1 MTPIIAFAVL
11 FSALLHAIWN
21 SLAHNVDDRLV
32 GFALI
37 GVVDMV
43 GGGALALMAGLPPA
57 GAWPFIIAS
66 AALHVAYNLL
76 LLASY
81 QLGEFSQMYP
91 LARGTSPW
99 IVALVSVVVL
109 GDDLPPSELGGVIAI
124 SAGLAA
130 LVFAGG
136 RPTRHDIPALT
147 AALLT
152 GVTIAAYTVV
162 DGLGVREAP
171 LAAYIGWMFLLQG
184 PPIAVLALIRRRGR
198 LRPALR
204 ESAGAGITGG
214 VISLAAYSIVLWAQ
228 TSGALAP
235 IAALRESSIVFG
247 ALIGA
252 VFLGEKLGGRRAIA
266 SAVVL
271 VGVVLISVG

>member
-1 MTPIIAFAVL
+1 MTPAIALAVL

-21 SLAHNVDDRLV
+21 SLAHAVGDRLV

-37 GVVDMV
+37 GVVESMCGGLMV
-43 GGGALALMAGLPPA
+43 LVAGLPPA
-57 GAWPFIIAS
+57 GAWPYIVAS
-66 AALHVAYNLL
+66 AALHVVYNLL

-99 IVALVSVVVL
+99 LVALVSVVVL
-109 GDDLPPSELGGVIAI
+109 GHALPMGQVVGILAISGGLIGLVLAGGMPRRKDLP
-124 SAGLAA
+124 A
-130 LVFAGG
+130 L
-136 RPTRHDIPALT
+136 L

-162 DGLGVREAP
+162 DGGGVMQAP
-171 LAAYIGWMFLLQG
+171 LLAYIGWMFFLQG
-184 PPIAVLALIRRRGR
+184 PPMAVLAAVRRRGQ
-198 LRPALR
+198 LAVALR
-204 ESAGAGITGG
+204 ACAVSGIAGGLT
-214 VISLAAYSIVLWAQ
+214 SMAAYAIVLWAQ

-252 VFLGEKLGGRRAIA
+252 VFLGERLGGRRALA
-266 SAVVL
+266 A
-271 VGVVLISVG
+271 GVVLAGVLLLSLT

>member
-1 MTPIIAFAVL
+1 MTPIVALAVL

-21 SLAHNVDDRLV
+21 SLAHKVNDRLV

-43 GGGALALMAGLPPA
+43 GGGILASVAGLPPA
-57 GAWPFIIAS
+57 GAWPYIIAS
-66 AALHVAYNLL
+66 AVLHIVYNLL

-99 IVALVSVVVL
+99 VVALISVLLLGTTLPLGELAGVLAISVGLVALVC
-109 GDDLPPSELGGVIAI
+109 I
-124 SAGLAA
+124 
-130 LVFAGG
+130 GG
-136 RPTRHDIPALT
+136 RPRRRDAPALT

-152 GVTIAAYTVV
+152 GLTIAAYTVV
-162 DGLGVREAP
+162 DGLGVHQAP
-171 LAAYIGWMFLLQG
+171 LIAYIGWMFLLQG
-184 PPIAVLALIRRRGR
+184 PPIAMLACWRRRGR
-198 LRPALR
+198 LGAALR
-204 ESAGAGITGG
+204 EAAGPGVAGG

-235 IAALRESSIVFG
+235 IAALRETSIIFG

-252 VFLGEKLGGRRAIA
+252 VFLGEKLGTRRAIA

-271 VGVVLISVG
+271 AGVVLISLG

>member
-1 MTPIIAFAVL
+1 MTPAIALAVL

-21 SLAHNVDDRLV
+21 SLAHAVGDRLV

-37 GVVDMV
+37 GAVESMCGGLMV
-43 GGGALALMAGLPPA
+43 LVAGLPPA
-57 GAWPFIIAS
+57 GVWPYIVAS
-66 AALHVAYNLL
+66 AALHVVYNLL

-99 IVALVSVVVL
+99 LVALVSVVVL
-109 GDDLPPSELGGVIAI
+109 GHALPMGQVVGILAISGGLVGLVLAGGMPRRKDLP
-124 SAGLAA
+124 A
-130 LVFAGG
+130 L
-136 RPTRHDIPALT
+136 L

-162 DGLGVREAP
+162 DGGGVMQAP
-171 LAAYIGWMFLLQG
+171 LLAYIGWMFFLQG
-184 PPIAVLALIRRRGR
+184 PPMAVLAAVRRRGQ
-198 LRPALR
+198 LAGALR
-204 ESAGAGITGG
+204 ASAVSGIAGGL
-214 VISLAAYSIVLWAQ
+214 ISMAAYAIVLWAQ

-252 VFLGEKLGGRRAIA
+252 VFLGERLGGRRALA
-266 SAVVL
+266 A
-271 VGVVLISVG
+271 GVVLAGVLLLSLT